1 MAQIPA
7 SCGVVITYQPGEDV
21 FENLRTIVAECGEV
35 LVVDNGSPRAICDR
49 MADVSGVTLLAL
61 EQNMGIASGL
71 NRAAHW
77 ARARGQIGIIVFD
90 QDSKPLPGFASAL
103 WAVREHNPRAAVIGS
118 CIIEAGREKTSYRW
132 IRRNPRW
139 PGFFQRVACEGTDQY
154 GVTTVISSG
163 SLIELETWNRLGGF
177 DEGLFID
184 YVDTD
189 YCLKVIRS
197 GRSVAVAAEA
207 TLNHHLGA
215 RAAGRILARDLR
227 PMHHAPF
234 RHYYIARNR
243 VRIWRTHALAVP
255 HWALFDLCFAGLN
268 GFRVI
273 FFETAKW
280 AKFKALLLGTWD
292 GLRGKT
298 GACPMGRLRSLQS

>member
-1 MAQIPA
+1 
-7 SCGVVITYQPGEDV
+7 
-21 FENLRTIVAECGEV
+21 
-35 LVVDNGSPRAICDR
+35 
-49 MADVSGVTLLAL
+49 MADVPGVTLLAL
-61 EQNMGIASGL
+61 EHNTGVASGL

-77 ARARGQIGIIVFD
+77 ARAKGLFGIIVFD
-90 QDSKPLPGFASAL
+90 QDSKPSRGFASAL
-103 WAVREHNPRAAVIGS
+103 WATHERNPQAAVIGS
-118 CIIEAGREKTSYRW
+118 RVVEAGREESGYRW
-132 IRRNPRW
+132 VRRNPRW
-139 PGFFQRVACEGTDQY
+139 PVVFQRVACDGTDLS
-154 GVTTVISSG
+154 GVTMVISSG

-197 GRSVAVAAEA
+197 GRSIAVAAAA
-207 TLNHHLGA
+207 TLSHRLGA
-215 RAAGRILARDLR
+215 RAPGRILGRDLR

-243 VRIWRTHALAVP
+243 VRIWRRHALAVP

-268 GFRVI
+268 GFRVL
-273 FFETAKW
+273 FLETAKW

-292 GLRGKT
+292 GLQGKT
-298 GACPMGRLRSLQS
+298 GACPVGRLRSLQS